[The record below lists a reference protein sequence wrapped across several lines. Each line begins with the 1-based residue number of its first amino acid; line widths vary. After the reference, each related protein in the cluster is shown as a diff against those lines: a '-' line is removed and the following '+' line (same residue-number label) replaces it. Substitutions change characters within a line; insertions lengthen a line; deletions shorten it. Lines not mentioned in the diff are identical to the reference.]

1 MKFKSRSQTAGERT
15 TMDRAGRITI
25 PLKIRRQSGIELGV
39 PVEVRLEN
47 GEVIINCD
55 LRLTKLEK
63 RGRLL
68 VGIPSRNTP
77 SLSMKVV
84 ERTRRKLRKQR

>member
-47 GEVIINCD
+47 GEVIID
-55 LRLTKLEK
+55 LR
-63 RGRLL
+63 
-68 VGIPSRNTP
+68 V
-77 SLSMKVV
+77 KVWV
-84 ERTRRKLRKQR
+84 FFEAVYG